1 MFNKIEK
8 KIFLEKEFSDKLRI
22 ICENDSKFLKDMEL
36 MDYSLFLVKLSLSK
50 EDAED
55 IFGKNVMGNQN
66 EASEQMLLEDNSDID
81 NNKKRVGERKKYN
94 INYYEQYLYPSLNQ
108 GTAYILSIIDYL
120 QLFNFFKFVES
131 ELKTKFRKNGKK
143 IISCVEPEIYSK
155 RFIGYINNI
164 TNLDESMNKNDLN
177 LDNKVNNIIDN
188 NIDND
193 NNKSANKIFIYS
205 EENINNTSI

>member
-1 MFNKIEK
+1 M
-8 KIFLEKEFSDKLRI
+8 
-22 ICENDSKFLKDMEL
+22 
-36 MDYSLFLVKLSLSK
+36 
-50 EDAED
+50 
-55 IFGKNVMGNQN
+55 
-66 EASEQMLLEDNSDID
+66 
-81 NNKKRVGERKKYN
+81 
-94 INYYEQYLYPSLNQ
+94 
-108 GTAYILSIIDYL
+108 
-120 QLFNFFKFVES
+120 ES

>member
-1 MFNKIEK
+1 
-8 KIFLEKEFSDKLRI
+8 
-22 ICENDSKFLKDMEL
+22 MEL

-81 NNKKRVGERKKYN
+81 NNKKREYN
-94 INYYEQYLYPSLNQ
+94 IKYYEQYLYPSLNQ

-131 ELKTKFRKNGKK
+131 ELKTKFRKNGEK
-143 IISCVEPEIYSK
+143 IISCVKPEIYSN